1 MSPGPFI
8 LAGIIWAV
16 AGVTSAAES
25 AWRTVPLPP
34 KAAQLNQ
41 EAEVAADPAAAVAL
55 YVQALRACPSN
66 GPALYG
72 LGRALLAQGRAA
84 DSLKVLRRMEMLYP
98 DDSAIQEAL
107 AAASARL
114 PDPSR
119 ADIAAG
125 LAFAE
130 RAAQLA
136 PGSAMAFHLLSVLR
150 HLNGDYAAAAAA
162 ARQAVALDA
171 RNPVDLETTAIYQ
184 QQETACTDALSVFS
198 PLD

>member
-1 MSPGPFI
+1 MARRMLI
-8 LAGIIWAV
+8 LAGWLLALAPPV
-16 AGVTSAAES
+16 RAAGSVWQAA
-25 AWRTVPLPP
+25 PLPP
-34 KAAQLNQ
+34 EAMQLNQ
-41 EAEVAADPAAAVAL
+41 EADAAAAPAAAVAL

-72 LGRALLAQGRAA
+72 LGRALLAQDRAA
-84 DSLKVLRRMEMLYP
+84 DSLKVLRRMDMLYP

-125 LAFAE
+125 LAYAE

-150 HLNGDYAAAAAA
+150 HLNGDYAAAAEA

-171 RNPVDLETTAIYQ
+171 QNPVDPETTASYQ
-184 QQETACTDALSVFS
+184 QQETACTDALSAFS